1 MIDLNVLLSLFNMA
15 LLFVILVLMR
25 NNKVMKEQ
33 IIKC

>member
-1 MIDLNVLLSLFNMA
+1 MIELNVLLSLFNTA

-25 NNKVMKEQ
+25 KNKAMKEE